1 MSIFSFFKKK
11 KQTTEH
17 PFNSLL
23 AQAFPNFLNGS
34 TNDFDIFDAGKL
46 IYYHVLPD
54 GKLLRDVFNI
64 VADFGYHSSSFKC
77 MFRTIEP
84 VKFMIDYNFEEYD
97 LFTAFNEA
105 TPLTIASSFVTK
117 PIWTTTVY
125 GISDVS
131 TFLSGIDDFY
141 SGLEKLRDRM
151 KTDHLGNPM
160 LSKITFTRR
169 SGFQLY
175 ALVNPSRVDSLVDRQ
190 KMEYADAYRQYLI
203 DKLAEA
209 SITEKYYQDN
219 QRKIVVGD
227 ISYDQ
232 PKVEVKWYK
241 DFESDHIKE
250 LNIQA
255 LNDKY
260 KGVIEEVRSAAEK
273 LLPKT

>member
-97 LFTAFNEA
+97 LFDAYNEA
-105 TPLTIASSFVTK
+105 TPLTIASYFVTK
-117 PIWTTTVY
+117 PIWQTTVY

-160 LSKITFTRR
+160 LSQITFTR
-169 SGFQLY
+169 SGGFQLY

-232 PKVEVKWYK
+232 PKVAVKWYK

-255 LNDKY
+255 LNNKY